1 MTKVK
6 DRSANGENKRE
17 QKLKKEI
24 KELRQIVEKMS
35 NELYKRR
42 QWRKATMKEKK
53 INKELKFLIEKDA
66 STYNLRNAREQ
77 WLDKLRYKKVKLA
90 KCEEKQRRK
99 QDNIMFQWD
108 QKGFFRMLE
117 GEEAHKREMTRMEKF
132 VKFLGGIWER
142 EDRTPN
148 MPWIEEIRR

>member
-6 DRSANGENKRE
+6 ERSANGENKRE
-17 QKLKKEI
+17 QRLKKEI
-24 KELRQIVEKMS
+24 KELRQIVAKMS

-77 WLDKLRYKKVKLA
+77 WLDKLRYKKIKLA

-99 QDNIMFQWD
+99 EDNIMFQWD

-117 GEEAHKREMTRMEKF
+117 GEEAHKREMTRMKKF
-132 VKFLGGIWER
+132 VEFLGGIWER

>member
-24 KELRQIVEKMS
+24 KELRQIVAKMS

-77 WLDKLRYKKVKLA
+77 WLDKLRYKKIKLA

-99 QDNIMFQWD
+99 EDNIMFQWD

-117 GEEAHKREMTRMEKF
+117 GEEAHKREMARMEKF
-132 VKFLGGIWER
+132 VEFLGGIWER

-148 MPWIEEIRR
+148 MPWIEEMRR

>member
-24 KELRQIVEKMS
+24 KELRQIVAKMS

-77 WLDKLRYKKVKLA
+77 WLDKLRYKKIKLA

-99 QDNIMFQWD
+99 EDNIMFQWD

-117 GEEAHKREMTRMEKF
+117 GEEAHKREMTRMKKF
-132 VKFLGGIWER
+132 VEFLGGIWER

-148 MPWIEEIRR
+148 MPWIEEMRR